1 MTQLYEEQKK
11 LVLARLRT
19 LNPDAKIM
27 SGKEE
32 SVSVKQ
38 IIEHIE
44 KDDPLGKD
52 MIKAQMKMLQ
62 ILAGV

>member
-1 MTQLYEEQKK
+1 MTLYEEQKK

-19 LNPDAKIM
+19 LNPDVKLM
-27 SGKEE
+27 SGKGD
-32 SVSVKQ
+32 SVSVKD

-44 KDDPLGKD
+44 NDDPVGKD